1 MNINKE
7 LLRTLLKE
15 LCEIN
20 GASGREE
27 NVREYILDKICLLY
41 TSDAADE

>member
-27 NVREYILDKICLLY
+27 NVREYE
-41 TSDAADE
+41 TSAAAPYSPRAA